1 MHGRETKLLNLT
13 AAVVSYMYSSAWIF
27 PVLILFGGMVTYVR
41 DAVVLKKAVNEA
53 PGDEGA
59 CSCELPGGVRG
70 CGAVRPGGFCA
81 QETRAGV
88 LTAVC

>member
-1 MHGRETKLLNLT
+1 
-13 AAVVSYMYSSAWIF
+13 MYSSAWIF

-59 CSCELPGGVRG
+59 CSCELPRGVRW
-70 CGAVRPGGFCA
+70 CSAVRQDGFC
-81 QETRAGV
+81 GV
-88 LTAVC
+88 HRRRGPA